1 MIDFDQLAQQKAGF
15 VYLARLIDYPDEAVQ
30 SDDFL
35 TEFEANYPN
44 TAQKPAL
51 LAFLKQQRVKSLID
65 LQQEY
70 ASLFDLNKRFTLYLS
85 YYRYEDSRER
95 GSLLAK
101 LKMLFEMF
109 GVSLASNEL
118 SDYLPLLL
126 EFLGFGEWENDDR
139 RQDLELVFQVIE
151 DGTYH
156 ILKNIREYDQAPYLN
171 LIRLIRNEVQNC
183 LVKKEEI

>member
-1 MIDFDQLAQQKAGF
+1 VIDFEQLARQKVGF
-15 VYLARLIDYPDEAVQ
+15 VYLARLIDYPDEALQ
-30 SDDFL
+30 SADFL
-35 TEFEANYPN
+35 AEFEAKYPD
-44 TAQKPAL
+44 TPQKPDL
-51 LAFLKQQRVKSLID
+51 LAFLKQQRVKPLTA

-126 EFLGFGEWENDDR
+126 EFLAFSEWENDDR

-156 ILKNIREYDQAPYLN
+156 ILQNIREYENEPYLN

>member
-1 MIDFDQLAQQKAGF
+1 MIDFEQLARQKVGF
-15 VYLARLIDYPDEAVQ
+15 VYLARLIDYPDEALQ
-30 SDDFL
+30 SADFL
-35 TEFEANYPN
+35 AEFEAKYPD
-44 TAQKPAL
+44 TPQKPDL
-51 LAFLKQQRVKSLID
+51 LAFLKQQRVKPLTA

-126 EFLGFGEWENDDR
+126 EFLAFSEWENDDR

-156 ILKNIREYDQAPYLN
+156 ILQNIREYENEPYLN